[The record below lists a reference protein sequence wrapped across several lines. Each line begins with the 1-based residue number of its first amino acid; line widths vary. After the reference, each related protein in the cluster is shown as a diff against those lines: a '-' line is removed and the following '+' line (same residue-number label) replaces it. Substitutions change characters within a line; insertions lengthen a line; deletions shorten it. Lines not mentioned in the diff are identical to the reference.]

1 MLKRFSKL
9 KRRQQQPQSTTP
21 AVAAP
26 ASSSSTLTPSQ
37 KDQAKLNLQGLIAES
52 NDPEPDKPPKPD
64 TAKLTVDDGLT
75 AIETVTA
82 VVAPL
87 KDLPDAIEKL
97 HIDDALPAAQT
108 AITLFNELADWTAVA
123 GPFLKMGLGVISEI
137 IKIAQEMQD
146 NHDACIEFSK
156 KVMHIFRGFALA
168 AKVAGHPILTGTAEA
183 VLLEDTLQYV
193 FSEQRG
199 QFSSYPHLRAFHAQ
213 VQVYQKLS
221 GFHNFLKRTEI
232 KTRLQGLNEEMK
244 QVILILI
251 AQNTIVLNIRSDF
264 DLELQKIAQ
273 TAFEQRL
280 ASSSGSAMAGPQAS
294 TSSPALQPTSVQ
306 AVAEEGAATN
316 TIVAQSSQIST
327 ATSSELLSIA
337 QPGLDRVGAAVRT
350 EIKRRSTLDGTGAD
364 VGSNQQTE
372 ATPAVRSVYP
382 MTSEESAQLKQM
394 QDQMRRLFSRGGDGA
409 DLTGIFDDDEEK
421 TATGSDE
428 SKDDPGQAAVEL
440 LEVLCSTAASSGK
453 ETVSQLKRLCTA
465 LRDLGLFEEA
475 VEVATLLTAL
485 CRRKVSDSGYPRDR
499 ANLGSALLNLS
510 ASFFLV
516 GRWDEADATASEA
529 LGFFQKMARLE
540 PKSYKSVLATA
551 LRMKAIHHARAGRRD
566 EALECNQQSIDIYRS
581 LRVGHLNLYRAALSG
596 TLLNHTQYLSKM
608 GKHAEALAAIEE
620 SVEMWRAL
628 HQARPAAYEAD
639 LALALNNY
647 SNRLSEAGKHAE
659 ALAAIEESV
668 KMYRALH
675 QARPA
680 AYEADL
686 ALALNNYSLR
696 LREAGKH
703 AEALA
708 ASEECVKMYR
718 ALHQAR
724 PAAYEA
730 DLARALNN
738 YSTDL
743 SDAGKRPEAL
753 AAIEECVKMYRALHQ
768 ARPAAYEAD
777 LASALNNYSVRLS
790 EAGKHSEA
798 LAAIE
803 ECVKMRRALH
813 QARPAAYEAALASAL
828 NNYSNGLS
836 KAGKHSEALAAIE
849 ECVKMYRALH
859 QARPAAYEADLA
871 GALNNY
877 SLRLSEAGKHPEAL
891 TASEECVKMRRAL
904 HQARPA
910 AYEADLASA
919 LQNYSNR
926 LSKAGKHPEALA
938 AIEECVKMYR
948 AFHQARPAAYEADLA
963 RALRNYSIDLNGAG
977 RHQDALQAIE
987 NSLALYQRLNQ
998 QRPDAFLQ
1006 QFQGAEGTRDWIRSG
1021 G

>member
-183 VLLEDTLQYV
+183 VLLEDTLQ
-193 FSEQRG
+193 
-199 QFSSYPHLRAFHAQ
+199 HLRAFHAQ

-777 LASALNNYSVRLS
+777 LA
-790 EAGKHSEA
+790 
-798 LAAIE
+798 
-803 ECVKMRRALH
+803 
-813 QARPAAYEAALASAL
+813 
-828 NNYSNGLS
+828 
-836 KAGKHSEALAAIE
+836 
-849 ECVKMYRALH
+849 
-859 QARPAAYEADLA
+859 

>member
-183 VLLEDTLQYV
+183 VLLEDTLQ
-193 FSEQRG
+193 
-199 QFSSYPHLRAFHAQ
+199 HLRAFHAQ

-813 QARPAAYEAALASAL
+813 QARPAAYEA
-828 NNYSNGLS
+828 
-836 KAGKHSEALAAIE
+836 
-849 ECVKMYRALH
+849 
-859 QARPAAYEADLA
+859 
-871 GALNNY
+871 
-877 SLRLSEAGKHPEAL
+877 
-891 TASEECVKMRRAL
+891 
-904 HQARPA
+904 
-910 AYEADLASA
+910 DLASA